1 MSRLLILQ
9 KYNFPFHK
17 PPCSSSP
24 TLPYSA
30 DFGSFVLEFLQKQAI
45 ASFPCKVRMF
55 VERNACIC
63 PLAPIDLKAEIEKD
77 GYDETNH

>member
-1 MSRLLILQ
+1 TIFHFINLLVLLVLLYHILLI
-9 KYNFPFHK
+9 
-17 PPCSSSP
+17 
-24 TLPYSA
+24 SA
-30 DFGSFVLEFLQKQAI
+30 VFVLEFLQKQAI